1 MQVVREIAAMRPTV
15 TAAPLA
21 TCNDLAPACPGVA
34 AAIAPAP
41 PFNAVHA
48 ARVEQITKQDR
59 ACGGEALRGR
69 HRTDLRRAAVLCTL
83 SVMTV
88 VALVAAARVAAPAGA
103 IAPPTLLSRSPC
115 LPRGRP
121 PAPRRT
127 LLP

>member
-1 MQVVREIAAMRPTV
+1 MQLVRETDAMRPTV

-21 TCNDLAPACPGVA
+21 TCHDLAPACPGVA

-69 HRTDLRRAAVLCTL
+69 HRTDRRRAAVLCTL

-88 VALVAAARVAAPAGA
+88 VALVAAAPADAAPGA
-103 IAPPTLLSRSPC
+103 LAHPPLWP
-115 LPRGRP
+115 GP
-121 PAPRRT
+121 PGSLVGFEPAS
-127 LLP
+127 

>member
-1 MQVVREIAAMRPTV
+1 MASLPPTV

-21 TCNDLAPACPGVA
+21 TCHDLAPACPGVA

-48 ARVEQITKQDR
+48 ARVVQITKQDR

-69 HRTDLRRAAVLCTL
+69 HGTDLRRAAVLCTL

-88 VALVAAARVAAPAGA
+88 VALVAAARAPAAAGG
-103 IAPPTLLSRSPC
+103 IAHPP
-115 LPRGRP
+115 
-121 PAPRRT
+121 
-127 LLP
+127 LLPGPLDTLEG